1 MLFTAPSSSTISSL
15 LWLLSFDILDDLSP
29 NIRFISECW
38 PAAAELHHLDQIF
51 PYLATITA

>member
-38 PAAAELHHLDQIF
+38 PAAVLHHLDQIF
-51 PYLATITA
+51 PYLATITG

>member
-15 LWLLSFDILDDLSP
+15 LWLLRFDILDDLSP

-38 PAAAELHHLDQIF
+38 PAAVLHHLDQIF
-51 PYLATITA
+51 PYLGTITA